1 MRKTDDITSLAK
13 KARLLAK
20 TRKKKFR
27 MMQHKRVEHDESEAS
42 EDELIQRLKECD
54 SCGALSKPLLN
65 QVTFLHDFRQMIVYW
80 QNTVRLICYEAAEW
94 KNPPG

>member
-27 MMQHKRVEHDESEAS
+27 MMQHKRVDHEDSEAS
-42 EDELIQRLKECD
+42 EDE
-54 SCGALSKPLLN
+54 
-65 QVTFLHDFRQMIVYW
+65 VFLPYVFGTYPK
-80 QNTVRLICYEAAEW
+80 AERV
-94 KNPPG
+94 